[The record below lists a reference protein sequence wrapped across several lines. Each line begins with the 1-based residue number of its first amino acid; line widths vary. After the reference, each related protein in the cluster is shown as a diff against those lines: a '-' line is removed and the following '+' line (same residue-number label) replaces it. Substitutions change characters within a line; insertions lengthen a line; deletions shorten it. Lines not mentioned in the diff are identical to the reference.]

1 MPEKYCS
8 SIDIT
13 RNIVE
18 KLTNGKF
25 LFQRLKIAL
34 FKQIAYHLSTKNL
47 KVLSNY
53 EE

>member
-1 MPEKYCS
+1 MSENYYPF
-8 SIDIT
+8 IDVKD
-13 RNIVE
+13 NIVE